1 MRMPAREI
9 RPWLGLA
16 ANTPQNAAGRITE
29 PLVCEPSASGTMLAA
44 TAAAEPDE
52 KPPGVRAGSCGL
64 RVGPGWKYANS
75 VVTVLP
81 MMTAP
86 AARNIATTVASWRVQ
101 PPAAS
106 GEPHSVG

>member
-16 ANTPQNAAGRITE
+16 ANTPQNPAGRITA
-29 PLVCEPSASGTMLAA
+29 PLGCEPSASGTMLAA

-52 KPPGVRAGSCGL
+52 EPPGVRAGSCGL

-86 AARNIATTVASWRVQ
+86 AARSFATTVASLRGRR
-101 PPAAS
+101 PAPI
-106 GEPHSVG
+106 GEPSSVG